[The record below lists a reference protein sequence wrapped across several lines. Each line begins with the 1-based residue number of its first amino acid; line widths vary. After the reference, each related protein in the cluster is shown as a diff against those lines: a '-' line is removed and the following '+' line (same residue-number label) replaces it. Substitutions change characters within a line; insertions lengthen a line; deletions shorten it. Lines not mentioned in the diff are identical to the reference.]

1 MKKKL
6 VALLFVL
13 AMAVCIFP
21 AGAFAD
27 SCTYEAVSITGTR
40 NCPSGYT
47 PTKRYYVMYS
57 EKDYWVGW
65 TRSNGRGPVRVAQ
78 GYLYYDGSFQDYKN
92 QNPSFTYNVDSCV
105 DGWFGTA
112 TEGAIRIYQGR
123 HSLTVDGDL
132 GTNTWRDMAYYNYG
146 TSIGHLLNY
155 SGPF

>member
-1 MKKKL
+1 
-6 VALLFVL
+6 
-13 AMAVCIFP
+13 
-21 AGAFAD
+21 
-27 SCTYEAVSITGTR
+27 
-40 NCPSGYT
+40 
-47 PTKRYYVMYS
+47 MYS